1 MKYIIGLVLFLSI
14 FSCNIDNPSYPELHT
29 PNNFPQKWELEQ
41 MSFPSEN
48 EQQKGLKM
56 AWQESYL
63 LLPDSTFLK
72 KRMTA
77 TETITAEGKFYTEK
91 QNDDLYIHF
100 EFNEKSK
107 TLDSSAFT
115 EKQRLLFSTEEDKMT
130 LISMQNGKKQ
140 ILDYQLK

>member
-14 FSCNIDNPSYPELHT
+14 FSCNINNPSYPELHT
-29 PNNFPQKWELEQ
+29 PNNFPQKWELVQ

-48 EQQKGLKM
+48 KQQKGLKM

-107 TLDSSAFT
+107 TLDSSSFT
-115 EKQRLLFSTEEDKMT
+115 EKERLLFSTEEDKMT

>member
-1 MKYIIGLVLFLSI
+1 
-14 FSCNIDNPSYPELHT
+14 
-29 PNNFPQKWELEQ
+29 

-48 EQQKGLKM
+48 KQQKGLKM

-107 TLDSSAFT
+107 TLDSSSFT
-115 EKQRLLFSTEEDKMT
+115 EKERLLFSTEEDKMT